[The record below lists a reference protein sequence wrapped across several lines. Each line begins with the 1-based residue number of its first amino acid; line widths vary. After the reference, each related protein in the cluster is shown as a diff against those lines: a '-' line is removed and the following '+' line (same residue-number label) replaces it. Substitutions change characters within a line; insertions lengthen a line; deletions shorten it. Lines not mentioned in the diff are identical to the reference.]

1 MAIHL
6 YRLGGW
12 AFRHRRA
19 VLAGWLAILVG
30 VIACATMFGGRTSD
44 KFVVPG
50 TESQQAQDLLEEK
63 FPEASGAIE
72 LSSTAPTLA
81 TMLGLAVGIDYALF
95 ILSRYRQNLGDGVA
109 PAEAAANAT
118 ATAGSAVVFAGASV
132 IIALV
137 GLVVVQIPFLTV
149 MGLAAAVASL
159 GAMPSPRFWRYR
171 VRMNSA

>member
-1 MAIHL
+1 MATHL

-63 FPEASGAIE
+63 FPEASGA
-72 LSSTAPTLA
+72 TAR
-81 TMLGLAVGIDYALF
+81 VVYAAPEGEKVTDPENHDA
-95 ILSRYRQNLGDGVA
+95 IMASVKQARSADEVMKVVDPITSKAISKDGRIAYADVIYPV
-109 PAEAAANAT
+109 PAAF
-118 ATAGSAVVFAGASV
+118 AGSALASSSSRGPSSISSAGT
-132 IIALV
+132 
-137 GLVVVQIPFLTV
+137 G
-149 MGLAAAVASL
+149 
-159 GAMPSPRFWRYR
+159 
-171 VRMNSA
+171 